1 MPLWEENLAAL
12 RRSVRAG
19 AGVSLLLTVGV
30 AVYFILTFDRP
41 HRTEL
46 LIVDAIAGGVA
57 ATATLVPLQAMARR
71 RLITPFFLLWSASL
85 ILIVAAAVVVED
97 DPSSP
102 FVAFFFLPM
111 VFAAIAYPLRLVIAV
126 SVLVVVA
133 SALTLAVALDRDLA
147 DTFLFTLA
155 LLGAATLCALQARG
169 HERHVAEVARLSRT
183 DHLTGTLNRRGFEE
197 ELGERLARFRRYG
210 TPVGLVLLDLDGFK
224 AVNDLRG
231 HAAGDALLRDV
242 AAAIDQTVR
251 ATDATSRVGGD
262 EFAVLLEQT
271 DVITAPVVAGRIV
284 DAVAPVAGITAGWA
298 SCPADAETAE
308 DLYRLA
314 DAHLYERKRDG
325 AVARG

>member
-30 AVYFILTFDRP
+30 AVYFLMTLDRP
-41 HRTEL
+41 HRVEL
-46 LIVDAIAGGVA
+46 LVVDAVACAVA
-57 ATATLVPLQAMARR
+57 AGATLVPLEAMARR
-71 RLITPFFLLWSASL
+71 RLITPFFLVWSASL
-85 ILIVAAAVVVED
+85 ILIVAAAVAVED

-111 VFAAIAYPLRLVIAV
+111 VFAAIAYPLRLVIAI
-126 SVLVVVA
+126 SVLDVVA
-133 SALTLAVALDRDLA
+133 SALTLAVALDHGLA

-155 LLGAATLCALQARG
+155 LLGAAALCALQARG

-183 DHLTGTLNRRGFEE
+183 DHLTGALNRRGFEE
-197 ELGERLARFRRYG
+197 ELAERLARFRRYG
-210 TPVGLVLLDLDGFK
+210 TPIGLVLLDLDGFK
-224 AVNDLRG
+224 AVNDRQG
-231 HAAGDALLRDV
+231 HAAGDALLRAV
-242 AAAIDQTVR
+242 AVAVEQTVR
-251 ATDATSRVGGD
+251 ATDVTSRVGGD

-271 DVITAPVVAGRIV
+271 DRITAPVVAERIV
-284 DAVAPVAGITAGWA
+284 DAVEPVSAITAGWA
-298 SCPADAETAE
+298 SCPGDGETGE

-314 DAHLYERKRDG
+314 DAHLYERKRHG